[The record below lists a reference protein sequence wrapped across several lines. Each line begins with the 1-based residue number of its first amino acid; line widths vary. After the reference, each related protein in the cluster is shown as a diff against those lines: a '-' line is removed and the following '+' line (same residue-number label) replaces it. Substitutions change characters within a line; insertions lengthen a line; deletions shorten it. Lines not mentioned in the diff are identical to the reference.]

1 MKIDMVNMMEWKGYK
16 TIGNRNLCVSVAI
29 SKLLR
34 KLSKML
40 AKRYPE
46 SMKLRAISLKTSLMN
61 AYTLL
66 ATLTYHY
73 LHHIEA
79 VDHLAVR

>member
-61 AYTLL
+61 AKL
-66 ATLTYHY
+66 ASLAYYY

-79 VDHLAVR
+79 VDHVAVR